1 MSDNVTTSLSNT
13 VSEIQQP
20 DSKKVLATPAIR
32 KMAVENEVDLNTIT
46 GSGKEGRILEEDIL
60 KYIESLKGLL
70 MELYNVLK

>member
-1 MSDNVTTSLSNT
+1 MTTSLSNT

-20 DSKKVLATPAIR
+20 DSKKVLATPAVR

-46 GSGKEGRILEEDIL
+46 GSGKEGRILKEDIL